1 MATIACV
8 DLDPVLVGLVRR
20 IRPNDNVV
28 ALDAD
33 SYFDTR
39 PRRFAATVLPGTSR
53 ALDALEGSATLA
65 RSVLVVD
72 RRDPAGP
79 VDFPGPVVRRPVEV
93 SELRV
98 ALARVAPT
106 GRLGRGRAVLRS
118 LTGTTSVD
126 GAFAVA
132 RLTAVTAAAA
142 LSLASPVRGAP
153 MATLVAVVVW
163 TLMRTWF
170 RTSSVELVAAD
181 VLLTL
186 VAVLTTG
193 GTDSAFLLL
202 AVVAAAEV
210 GFTFSPA
217 TGATVVGAATVTGLV
232 PLITQ
237 AVRGQAD
244 VTDLVAWATLIPL
257 ASGIGVLADRMQ
269 RTHERG
275 SLDALKALHG
285 TLDRLS
291 RQTQGVEGTLDLS
304 SLAEQVLSRLRSD
317 LDARA
322 GLLLVGDGEVH
333 TVEAAFGLRDAAPPR
348 VIVDPRSSSP
358 PAQLERLLP
367 EGDRLIA
374 PVRTGGV
381 DRGAIVVVVPG
392 GTGGRAAV
400 LLLREI
406 ARLAAVAI
414 DNARIFQGIRELT
427 VDGERRRVA
436 RDLHDGVIQSLVH
449 VGFELDLVRQGLDG
463 DAAASLARLREVV
476 GNTVDEVRA
485 TVNDLRS
492 VRLSSGLGPALMSL
506 ARDYRREGLRVEAD
520 VGPVDSLTPE
530 AELQLLRIAQEA
542 VSNAVQHG
550 RPRTVLVRLWETD
563 DHVHLQVLDDGV
575 GLEGVGEGDGA
586 DVVRGVGLRAMQE
599 RVALLGAQLDLG
611 PGADGG
617 TCVQIDLP
625 IERVPR

>member
-1 MATIACV
+1 MARIACV

-20 IRPNDNVV
+20 LRPGDEVSS
-28 ALDAD
+28 LDSGA
-33 SYFDTR
+33 YAEAR
-39 PRRFAATVLPGTSR
+39 PRRFAAAVIAGSSPVID
-53 ALDALEGSATLA
+53 ALDGSAMLA

-106 GRLGRGRAVLRS
+106 GRLARARARLRS

-132 RLTAVTAAAA
+132 RLTAVTAAVA
-142 LSLASPVRGAP
+142 LTLASPTRMIPQAILLAVVTW
-153 MATLVAVVVW
+153 TLVRA
-163 TLMRTWF
+163 WF
-170 RTSSVELVAAD
+170 RTSSVVLVAVD
-181 VLLTL
+181 VLLALT
-186 VAVLTTG
+186 VVLMTG
-193 GTDSAFLLL
+193 GTDSSFLLL
-202 AVVAAAEV
+202 AVVVAAEV
-210 GFTFSPA
+210 GFTFSPG
-217 TGATVVGAATVTGLV
+217 TGATVAGAATLTGLV
-232 PLITQ
+232 PLISQMT
-237 AVRGQAD
+237 RGEAD
-244 VTDLVAWATLIPL
+244 VSDLVAWATLIPI

-291 RQTQGVEGTLDLS
+291 RQAQGVEGTLELA
-304 SLAEQVLSRLRSD
+304 SLAEQILARLRRD

-322 GLLLVGDGEVH
+322 GLLLVGDGDVL
-333 TVEAAFGLRDAAPPR
+333 TVEAAMGLRDAAPAR
-348 VIVDPRSSSP
+348 VILDPRNSAL
-358 PAQLERLLP
+358 PAELEALLP
-367 EGDRLIA
+367 SGDRLVARIA
-374 PVRTGGV
+374 TGGV
-381 DRGAIVVVVPG
+381 DRGAIVAVVPAG
-392 GTGGRAAV
+392 VGGRVAAAA
-400 LLLREI
+400 LREI

-414 DNARIFQGIRELT
+414 DNARLFQGIRELT
-427 VDGERRRVA
+427 VDSERRRVA
-436 RDLHDGVIQSLVH
+436 RELHDGVIQSLVH
-449 VGFELDLVRQGLDG
+449 VGFELDLVRQGLHDE
-463 DAAASLARLREVV
+463 AASSLGRLRDVV
-476 GNTVDEVRA
+476 GSTVDEVRA

-492 VRLSSGLGPALMSL
+492 VRLSSGLGSALASL

-520 VGPVDSLTPE
+520 VDPVDLLTPE

-550 RPRTVLVRLWETD
+550 RPTTVLVRLWASEAC
-563 DHVHLQVLDDGV
+563 VHLQVLDDGV
-575 GLEGVGEGDGA
+575 GLGAGVGDTRDDA
-586 DVVRGVGLRAMQE
+586 VRGVGLRAMQE
-599 RVALLGAQLDLG
+599 RVDLLGARLDLG

-617 TCVQIDLP
+617 TCVQVDLP